1 MTDNNGLQ
9 SIANQA
15 LIWSKL
21 FGVGVADII
30 QFGAAHAVVTCPL
43 GPRTRVFVGR
53 KDSKQAAPQGLM
65 PSVTMSADDIISL
78 FEDKTIQPHD
88 LAALLGA
95 HSTSQQFVTDKTKAG
110 FGQDSTP
117 GVRRIEGKNVRYHA
131 NLSCSRYGMSPF
143 TMKRSS
149 QEQTARC
156 SSSRVILLPR
166 TTRESAMSGM
176 LSLETKAIG
185 MG

>member
-15 LIWSKL
+15 LLWSKL

-117 GVRRIEGKNVRYHA
+117 GVRQIKGTRTRAQA
-131 NLSCSRYGMSPF
+131 NLSCYRYGTLPF

-149 QEQTARC
+149 QGRTARC
-156 SSSRVILLPR
+156 SNSRVI
-166 TTRESAMSGM
+166 S
-176 LSLETKAIG
+176 
-185 MG
+185 